1 MIVAVVAEPAI
12 RPSHTVAAF
21 EPVGTILGSVQSAQP
36 EKSEK
41 PAVEPEKPA
50 VESEKPAVKPGEAD
64 EGDEAASDGERGGGL
79 LVGGRLHH
87 AAQAAA
93 VQRD

>member
-1 MIVAVVAEPAI
+1 MIVAVVAKPAI

-36 EKSEK
+36 EESEK

-50 VESEKPAVKPGEAD
+50 VESGEAG
-64 EGDEAASDGERGGGL
+64 EADEAASDGERGGGL
-79 LVGGRLHH
+79 LVGG
-87 AAQAAA
+87 
-93 VQRD
+93 